1 MHKLT
6 SNSSRCVIAS
16 MEIFATIVLDALLNH
31 LRIRFS
37 IDADTVKK
45 WLKPYIYIFT
55 SPMHGYSN
63 HSGDF

>member
-1 MHKLT
+1 
-6 SNSSRCVIAS
+6 

-55 SPMHGYSN
+55 SPMHAYSN